1 MTTMASN
8 YDMNRLVTGGIVAT
22 AALGAG
28 IAAVV
33 VSPKAGPGKW
43 PAFSFITILY
53 GVMMFAS
60 SYVEEEHHFWYWITS
75 AWLLSLGFKR
85 YRATLD
91 PSPRMKTNARMEPPL
106 GFPTRVTVYS
116 PRQRRWRPSRCF
128 G

>member
-43 PAFSFITILY
+43 PAFSFITLLY
-53 GVMMFAS
+53 GIMMFAS

-91 PSPRMKTNARMEPPL
+91 PSSPTPPPIP
-106 GFPTRVTVYS
+106 PT
-116 PRQRRWRPSRCF
+116 
-128 G
+128 